1 MTRLSKPPGPQGAA
15 TAEAEAV
22 PSLVSRWTDIYL
34 ELGKARLSALVVA
47 TAGVGFLVA
56 APRPI
61 AWGALLVTLVGTTL
75 AAWSANALNQVIEAK
90 LDALM
95 PRTKGRPLPT
105 KRMTSLHA
113 TVAAVVAGVAG
124 ISLLV
129 VFTNMLAAG
138 LALATILLY
147 VFCYTPL
154 KTRSHLNTLVGAV
167 VGAVPPMIGWA
178 AATNSIDLGAWVLA
192 AILFV
197 WQIPHFLALAWLC
210 REDYRLGG
218 FKMLTLHDPS
228 GAITSRAI
236 LLWSL
241 ALIPVTLA
249 ATITGVSGL
258 IYAVGALL
266 LGLWVSVLAI
276 RLIRQTERANA
287 RKVFLAS
294 VLYLPLLMTLMV
306 CDRGTVGNAATYNS
320 VEVMHFDDHGEAFD
334 QINADPHANL
344 PGIDPALQP

>member
-236 LLWSL
+236 LL
-241 ALIPVTLA
+241 
-249 ATITGVSGL
+249 